1 MWADNKLV
9 DVEIH
14 VNEDNT
20 GICHVFEVWIG
31 MNELS

>member
-9 DVEIH
+9 DVEI
-14 VNEDNT
+14 NDDNT
-20 GICHVFEVWIG
+20 GISHVFEVWIG